1 MVIDLNV
8 NVMYQ
13 IEELIQC
20 FIINILIE
28 LSWISIDQIDIILI
42 NELNWTWLIPMYL
55 IDD

>member
-42 NELNWTWLIPMYL
+42 NELN
-55 IDD
+55 